1 MNPVPSADRL
11 PEIRVR
17 LAALPDAAWRQRPGD
32 SGLIEDHTGRPVAVL
47 GTSGDVPLPA
57 GEFIAHA
64 PADVAWLLAE
74 VTRLHC
80 RDAMVTALH
89 QQLDRSGHLLSTR
102 QIAAVIGHPGCPHHH
117 APTAADRSTQ

>member
-11 PEIRVR
+11 PEIRAR
-17 LAALPDAAWRQRPGD
+17 LAALPGTAWRQRAGD

-57 GEFIAHA
+57 GEFIAYA
-64 PADVAWLLAE
+64 LADVAWLLAE
-74 VTRLHC
+74 VTRLRC

-102 QIAAVIGHPGCPHHH
+102 QIATLIGHPGPRHHT
-117 APTAADRSTQ
+117 PTTGGSAR

>member
-1 MNPVPSADRL
+1 MHSVPSADRL
-11 PEIRVR
+11 PEIRAR
-17 LAALPDAAWRQRPGD
+17 LAALPDAVWRQRAGD

-57 GEFIAHA
+57 GEFIACA

-74 VTRLHC
+74 VTRLRC

-102 QIAAVIGHPGCPHHH
+102 QIAAVIGHPGRPHH
-117 APTAADRSTQ
+117 APTAADRSAQ